1 MVGRI
6 RIYLCTWALPACDRT
21 FEFIGR
27 KRKWA
32 PFAVGQRFTGLEHR
46 AVRGALLFYT
56 DTYMQGNGFKV
67 GAVVF
72 FLALSAW
79 YLFPSLQGLS
89 LNNRLNNMSQEE
101 RSDYERENYSRIQLI
116 KERSLN
122 LGLDLQGG
130 MHTTMEVGL
139 KELLIQLAGER
150 RDEIFD
156 QVLALADARS
166 QEEGISLI
174 DAFVEE
180 FQRQD
185 SEASLSRY
193 FRSDTITRR
202 SNNADVTRFLRT
214 QGTEAIERAMQVI
227 RNRVD
232 RFGVTE
238 PSIQT
243 QGNRRIVVEL
253 PGIDDPERVRRLLK
267 GTARLE
273 FRLMA
278 DPGELNSSLQRMIS
292 HFEVDIAVA
301 DSVET
306 GEEDSVVEEPDS
318 TFDVSQLL
326 AETDV
331 MNDAGNPLLDVLI
344 PSGQG
349 SVIFGEVSV
358 QDTAAF
364 NALMAAPE
372 VQDMLPRDIEL
383 LYDANPSGTDGAE
396 YYLVLGVNKN
406 AELTGDVI
414 TNARSDF
421 DPNTNQPL
429 VDMEMNSEGARV
441 WSRLT
446 GANVGKNVAIVLDR
460 VVYSYPNVLGQI
472 SGGRS
477 QITGLASQAESEDIV
492 TVLKSGA
499 LPAPVEIVEERTVGP
514 SLGVV
519 ARKSG
524 FTSLMF
530 GLTIVALFMIIFYR
544 AGGMVADLALM
555 INIIFILGILAGFN
569 ATLTLPGIA
578 GIVLTIGMAV
588 DANVLIFE
596 RVREEQATGKTLKAS
611 IDGGYG
617 KALSAIVDANI
628 TTFFV
633 GIILYSFG
641 VGPIQGFAV
650 TLMAG
655 ILASLFSAIVFT
667 RIIFDYVVI
676 GRRSSVSFG

>member
-1 MVGRI
+1 
-6 RIYLCTWALPACDRT
+6 
-21 FEFIGR
+21 
-27 KRKWA
+27 
-32 PFAVGQRFTGLEHR
+32 
-46 AVRGALLFYT
+46 
-56 DTYMQGNGFKV
+56 MQGNGFKV

-79 YLFPSLQGLS
+79 YLFPSFQGLS
-89 LNNRLNNMSQEE
+89 LNNRLEGMDQEE
-101 RSDYERENYSRIQLI
+101 RVDYERENYSRIESI
-116 KERSLN
+116 KEKSLN

-139 KELLIQLAGER
+139 RELLVQLAGER
-150 RDEIFD
+150 RDDTFD
-156 QVLALADARS
+156 QVLAAADTRT
-166 QEEGISLI
+166 ETEGISLI

-180 FQRQD
+180 FESRD
-185 SEASLSRY
+185 PDASLSRY
-193 FRSDTITRR
+193 FRSEEITRR
-202 SNNADVTRFLRT
+202 SSNAEVTDYLRT
-214 QGTEAIERAMQVI
+214 QGTDAIERAMQVI

-243 QGNRRIVVEL
+243 QGSRRIVVEL

-278 DPGELNSSLQRMIS
+278 DPGELNSSLQRVIN
-292 HFEVDIAVA
+292 HYEIDVAAEV

-306 GEEDSVVEEPDS
+306 PAEEDTSEEADTS
-318 TFDVSQLL
+318 FDVSQLL
-326 AETDV
+326 AETESLEEI
-331 MNDAGNPLLDVLI
+331 GNPLLDVLI
-344 PSGQG
+344 PAGQG
-349 SVIFGEVSV
+349 SVVFGEVSV

-364 NALMAAPE
+364 NSLMADPE
-372 VQDMLPRDIEL
+372 VQAMLPRDIEL
-383 LYDANPSGTDGAE
+383 LYDANPSGTGGAE
-396 YYLVLGVNKN
+396 YYPVLAVNMN

-414 TNARSDF
+414 TDARADF
-421 DPNTNQPL
+421 DQTTNQPL

-460 VVYSYPNVLGQI
+460 VVYSYPTVIGQI

-477 QITGLASQAESEDIV
+477 QITGLASQEESDDIV

-524 FTSLMF
+524 FTSLLV
-530 GLTIVALFMIIFYR
+530 GLSIVALFMIIYYR
-544 AGGMVADLALM
+544 GGGMVADLALI

-596 RVREEQATGKTLKAS
+596 RIREEQATGKTLKAS

-676 GRRSSVSFG
+676 GRRGVVSFG

>member
-1 MVGRI
+1 
-6 RIYLCTWALPACDRT
+6 
-21 FEFIGR
+21 
-27 KRKWA
+27 
-32 PFAVGQRFTGLEHR
+32 
-46 AVRGALLFYT
+46 
-56 DTYMQGNGFKV
+56 MQGNGFKI

-72 FLALSAW
+72 FLSLSAW
-79 YLFPSLQGLS
+79 YLFPSFQGLN
-89 LNNRLNNMSQEE
+89 LNSRLGGMSQEE
-101 RSDYERENYSRIQLI
+101 RTDYERENFTQIEKI
-116 KERSLN
+116 KENSLN

-139 KELLIQLAGER
+139 RELLFQLADER
-150 RDEIFD
+150 RDDTFD
-156 QVLALADARS
+156 QVLAAADVRS
-166 QEEGISLI
+166 QEDGTSLI

-180 FQRQD
+180 FESRD
-185 SEASLSRY
+185 PEASLSRY
-193 FRSDTITRR
+193 FRSEEITRR
-202 SNNADVTRFLRT
+202 SSNAEVTDYLRS
-214 QGTEAIERAMQVI
+214 QGTDAIERAMQVI

-232 RFGVTE
+232 RYGVTE

-278 DPGELNSSLQRMIS
+278 DPGELNSSLQRIIS
-292 HFEVDIAVA
+292 HYEVDVVDA
-301 DSVET
+301 ET
-306 GEEDSVVEEPDS
+306 EDSLETEPDITTDPDS
-318 TFDVSQLL
+318 AFDVSQLL
-326 AETDV
+326 ADTEDLDEIT
-331 MNDAGNPLLDVLI
+331 NPLLDVLI
-344 PSGQG
+344 PAGQG
-349 SVIFGEVSV
+349 SVVFGEVSA
-358 QDTAAF
+358 QDTATF
-364 NALMAAPE
+364 NALIADPE

-383 LYDANPSGTDGAE
+383 LYDANPSGSEGAE
-396 YYLVLGVNKN
+396 YYPVLAVNRN
-406 AELTGDVI
+406 SELTGEVI
-414 TNARSDF
+414 TDARSDF
-421 DPNTNQPL
+421 DQTTNQPL
-429 VDMEMNSEGARV
+429 VDMEMNSEGARI

-460 VVYSYPNVLGQI
+460 VVYSYPTVIGQI

-477 QITGLASQAESEDIV
+477 QITGLASQEESTDIV

-519 ARKSG
+519 ARRSG
-524 FTSLMF
+524 FMSLLV
-530 GLTIVALFMIIFYR
+530 GLTIVALFMILYYR
-544 AGGMVADLALM
+544 GGGMVADLALI

-596 RVREEQATGKTLKAS
+596 RVREEQSTGKTLKAS
-611 IDGGYG
+611 IDGGYS

-676 GRRSSVSFG
+676 GRRKSVSFG

>member
-1 MVGRI
+1 
-6 RIYLCTWALPACDRT
+6 
-21 FEFIGR
+21 
-27 KRKWA
+27 
-32 PFAVGQRFTGLEHR
+32 
-46 AVRGALLFYT
+46 
-56 DTYMQGNGFKV
+56 MQGNGFRI
-67 GAVVF
+67 GAVLF
-72 FLALSAW
+72 FLLLSAW

-89 LNNRLNNMSQEE
+89 LNNQLNDMGPEE
-101 RSDYERENYSRIQLI
+101 RVDYERENYARIESI

-139 KELLIQLAGER
+139 RELLFQLAEER
-150 RDEIFD
+150 RDDLFD
-156 QVLALADARS
+156 EVLATADVRS

-180 FQRQD
+180 FESRD

-193 FRSDTITRR
+193 FRSEEITRR
-202 SNNADVTRFLRT
+202 SSNAEVTDYLRA
-214 QGTEAIERAMQVI
+214 QGTDAIERAMQVI

-278 DPGELNSSLQRMIS
+278 DPGELNSSLQRIINYYEM
-292 HFEVDIAVA
+292 DIAAPDTAEANEGNDVTEDA
-301 DSVET
+301 DTS
-306 GEEDSVVEEPDS
+306 
-318 TFDVSQLL
+318 FDVSQLL
-326 AETDV
+326 ADTQDLEDIS
-331 MNDAGNPLLDVLI
+331 NPLLDVLI
-344 PSGQG
+344 PAGQG

-358 QDTAAF
+358 QDTATF
-364 NALMAAPE
+364 NRLIADPE
-372 VQDMLPRDIEL
+372 AQAMLPRDIEL

-396 YYLVLGVNKN
+396 YYPVLAVNKN
-406 AELTGDVI
+406 AELVGDVI
-414 TNARSDF
+414 TDARADF
-421 DPNTNQPL
+421 DQTTNQPL

-446 GANVGKNVAIVLDR
+446 GANVGKNIAIVLDR
-460 VVYSYPNVLGQI
+460 VVYSFPTVIGQI

-477 QITGLASQAESEDIV
+477 QITGLASQEESDDIV

-514 SLGVV
+514 SLGIV
-519 ARKSG
+519 ARQSG
-524 FTSLMF
+524 FTSLIV
-530 GLTIVALFMIIFYR
+530 GLTIVALFMIIYYR
-544 AGGMVADLALM
+544 AGGIVADLALV

-596 RVREEQATGKTLKAS
+596 RVREEQSTGKTLKAS

-617 KALSAIVDANI
+617 KALSAIIDANI

-676 GRRSSVSFG
+676 GRRQAVSFG

>member
-1 MVGRI
+1 
-6 RIYLCTWALPACDRT
+6 
-21 FEFIGR
+21 
-27 KRKWA
+27 
-32 PFAVGQRFTGLEHR
+32 
-46 AVRGALLFYT
+46 
-56 DTYMQGNGFKV
+56 MQGNGFKV

-79 YLFPSLQGLS
+79 YLFPSFQGLS
-89 LNNRLNNMSQEE
+89 LNNRLEEMDPEE
-101 RSDYERENYSRIQLI
+101 RVDYERDNYARIESI

-139 KELLIQLAGER
+139 RELLIQLAGDR
-150 RDEIFD
+150 KDDAFDE
-156 QVLALADARS
+156 VLVAADVRS
-166 QEEGISLI
+166 QEQGISLI

-180 FQRQD
+180 FENRD
-185 SEASLSRY
+185 SEARLSRY
-193 FRSDTITRR
+193 FRSEDITRR
-202 SNNADVTRFLRT
+202 SSNTDVSDFLRA

-278 DPGELNSSLQRMIS
+278 DPGELNSSLQRIIS
-292 HFEVDIAVA
+292 HYEIDVAATDTSDAEEEETTDLTLTESEELAESDTTVD
-301 DSVET
+301 DTESDE
-306 GEEDSVVEEPDS
+306 

-326 AETDV
+326 ADSDIMDQV
-331 MNDAGNPLLDVLI
+331 GNPLLDVLI
-344 PSGQG
+344 PAGQG
-349 SVIFGEVSV
+349 SVVFGEVSV
-358 QDTAAF
+358 QDTATF
-364 NALMAAPE
+364 NALIAEPE
-372 VQDMLPRDIEL
+372 VQAMLPRDIEL
-383 LYDANPSGTDGAE
+383 LYDANPSSSDGAE
-396 YYLVLGVNKN
+396 YYPVLAVNVN

-414 TNARSDF
+414 TDARSDF
-421 DPNTNQPL
+421 DQTTNQPL
-429 VDMEMNSEGARV
+429 VDMEMNSEGARI

-446 GANVGKNVAIVLDR
+446 GANVGKNIAIVLDQ
-460 VVYSYPNVLGQI
+460 VVYSYPTVINQI

-477 QITGLASQAESEDIV
+477 QITGLASQEESDDIV

-519 ARKSG
+519 ARQSG
-524 FTSLMF
+524 FTSLMV
-530 GLTIVALFMIIFYR
+530 GLTIVALFMIMYYR
-544 AGGMVADLALM
+544 ASGMVADLALI

-596 RVREEQATGKTLKAS
+596 RIREEQSSGKTLKAS
-611 IDGGYG
+611 IDGGYS
-617 KALSAIVDANI
+617 KALSAIIDANI

-667 RIIFDYVVI
+667 RIIFDYLVI
-676 GRRSSVSFG
+676 GRRTAVSFG

>member
-1 MVGRI
+1 
-6 RIYLCTWALPACDRT
+6 
-21 FEFIGR
+21 
-27 KRKWA
+27 
-32 PFAVGQRFTGLEHR
+32 
-46 AVRGALLFYT
+46 
-56 DTYMQGNGFKV
+56 MQGNGFKV

-79 YLFPSLQGLS
+79 YLFPSLQGIS
-89 LNNRLNNMSQEE
+89 LNNQLEGMNQEE
-101 RSDYERENYSRIQLI
+101 KEEYERENYSRIESI

-139 KELLIQLAGER
+139 RELLIQLAGER
-150 RDEIFD
+150 RDDMFD
-156 QVLALADARS
+156 QVLAAADARA
-166 QEEGISLI
+166 ETEGISLI
-174 DAFVEE
+174 DSFVEE
-180 FQRQD
+180 FENRD
-185 SEASLSRY
+185 PDASLSRY
-193 FRSDTITRR
+193 FRSEDITRR
-202 SNNADVTRFLRT
+202 SSNAEVTDFLRT
-214 QGTEAIERAMQVI
+214 QGTDAIERAMQVI

-243 QGNRRIVVEL
+243 QGSRRIVVEL

-278 DPGELNSSLQRMIS
+278 DPGELNSSLQRIIS
-292 HFEVDIAVA
+292 HYEIDVAAETDTMEAMDSDNLSEEVDA
-301 DSVET
+301 SE
-306 GEEDSVVEEPDS
+306 EEDVSEAEDTTEEGDTP
-318 TFDVSQLL
+318 FDVSQLL
-326 AETDV
+326 AETEGLDDV
-331 MNDAGNPLLDVLI
+331 GNPLLDVLI
-344 PSGQG
+344 PAGQG
-349 SVIFGEVSV
+349 SVVFGEVSV
-358 QDTAAF
+358 QDTATF
-364 NALMAAPE
+364 NSLMADPE
-372 VQDMLPRDIEL
+372 VQAMLPRDIEL
-383 LYDANPSGTDGAE
+383 LYDANPSTTGGSD
-396 YYLVLGVNKN
+396 YYPVLAVNVN

-414 TNARSDF
+414 TDARADF
-421 DPNTNQPL
+421 DQTTNQPL

-460 VVYSYPNVLGQI
+460 VVYSYPTVIGQI

-477 QITGLASQAESEDIV
+477 QITGLASQEESDDIV

-519 ARKSG
+519 ARQSG
-524 FTSLMF
+524 FTSLLV
-530 GLTIVALFMIIFYR
+530 GLSIVALFMIVYYR
-544 AGGMVADLALM
+544 GGGMVADLALI

-617 KALSAIVDANI
+617 KALSAIIDANI

-676 GRRSSVSFG
+676 GRRGAVNFG

>member
-1 MVGRI
+1 
-6 RIYLCTWALPACDRT
+6 
-21 FEFIGR
+21 
-27 KRKWA
+27 
-32 PFAVGQRFTGLEHR
+32 
-46 AVRGALLFYT
+46 
-56 DTYMQGNGFKV
+56 MQGNGFKV

-79 YLFPSLQGLS
+79 YLFPSFQGLS
-89 LNNRLNNMSQEE
+89 LNNRLEGMGQEE
-101 RSDYERENYSRIQLI
+101 RVDYERENYSRIESI
-116 KERSLN
+116 KEKSLN

-130 MHTTMEVGL
+130 MHVTMEVGL
-139 KELLIQLAGER
+139 RELLVQLAGER
-150 RDEIFD
+150 RDDMFD
-156 QVLALADARS
+156 QVLVAADARA
-166 QEEGISLI
+166 EIEGISLI

-180 FQRQD
+180 FEGRD
-185 SEASLSRY
+185 PDASLSRY
-193 FRSDTITRR
+193 FRSEEITRR
-202 SNNADVTRFLRT
+202 SSNAEVTDYLRT
-214 QGTEAIERAMQVI
+214 EAAEAMQRAMQVI

-232 RFGVTE
+232 RYGVTE

-243 QGNRRIVVEL
+243 QGSRRIVVEL

-278 DPGELNSSLQRMIS
+278 DPGELNSSLQRIIS
-292 HFEVDIAVA
+292 YYEVDVAAEA

-306 GEEDSVVEEPDS
+306 PAEEDTSEEADTS
-318 TFDVSQLL
+318 FDVSQLL
-326 AETDV
+326 AETEGLDDV
-331 MNDAGNPLLDVLI
+331 GNPLLDVLI
-344 PSGQG
+344 PAGQG
-349 SVIFGEVSV
+349 SVVFGEVSV
-358 QDTAAF
+358 QDTATF
-364 NALMAAPE
+364 NSLMADPE
-372 VQDMLPRDIEL
+372 VQAMLPRDIEL
-383 LYDANPSGTDGAE
+383 LYDANPSGTGGAE
-396 YYLVLGVNKN
+396 YYPVLAVNVN

-414 TNARSDF
+414 TDARADF
-421 DPNTNQPL
+421 DQTTNQPL

-441 WSRLT
+441 WSRIT

-460 VVYSYPNVLGQI
+460 VVYSYPTVIGQI

-477 QITGLASQAESEDIV
+477 QITGLASQEESDDIV

-514 SLGVV
+514 SLGIV

-524 FTSLMF
+524 FTSLLV
-530 GLTIVALFMIIFYR
+530 GLSIVALFMIIYYR
-544 AGGMVADLALM
+544 GGGMVADLALI

-596 RVREEQATGKTLKAS
+596 RVREEQSTGKTLKAS

-676 GRRSSVSFG
+676 GRRGAVGFG

>member
-1 MVGRI
+1 
-6 RIYLCTWALPACDRT
+6 
-21 FEFIGR
+21 
-27 KRKWA
+27 
-32 PFAVGQRFTGLEHR
+32 
-46 AVRGALLFYT
+46 
-56 DTYMQGNGFKV
+56 MQGNGFKV

-79 YLFPSLQGLS
+79 YLFPSFQGLS
-89 LNNRLNNMSQEE
+89 LNNRLEGMALEE
-101 RSDYERENYSRIQLI
+101 RAEYERDNYSRIESI
-116 KERSLN
+116 KEKSLN

-130 MHTTMEVGL
+130 MHVTMEVGL
-139 KELLIQLAGER
+139 RELLVQLAGER
-150 RDEIFD
+150 RDDMFD
-156 QVLALADARS
+156 QVLVAADVRTEA
-166 QEEGISLI
+166 EGISLI

-180 FQRQD
+180 FESRD
-185 SEASLSRY
+185 PDASLSRY
-193 FRSDTITRR
+193 FRSEEITRR
-202 SNNADVTRFLRT
+202 SSNAEVTDYLNT
-214 QGTEAIERAMQVI
+214 QALEAIERAMQVI

-232 RFGVTE
+232 RYGVTE

-243 QGNRRIVVEL
+243 QGSRRIVVEL

-278 DPGELNSSLQRMIS
+278 DPGELNSSLQRIIS
-292 HFEVDIAVA
+292 YYEVDIAAEA

-306 GEEDSVVEEPDS
+306 PAEEDTSEEADTS
-318 TFDVSQLL
+318 FDVSQLL
-326 AETDV
+326 AETEGLDDV
-331 MNDAGNPLLDVLI
+331 GNPLLDVLI
-344 PSGQG
+344 PAGQG
-349 SVIFGEVSV
+349 SVVFGEVSV
-358 QDTAAF
+358 QDTATF
-364 NALMAAPE
+364 NTLMADPE
-372 VQDMLPRDIEL
+372 VQAMLPRDIEL
-383 LYDANPSGTDGAE
+383 LYDANPSGTGGAE
-396 YYLVLGVNKN
+396 YYPVLAVNMN

-414 TNARSDF
+414 TDARADF
-421 DPNTNQPL
+421 DQTTNQPL

-441 WSRLT
+441 WSRIT

-460 VVYSYPNVLGQI
+460 VVYSYPTVIGQI

-477 QITGLASQAESEDIV
+477 QITGLASQEESDDIV

-499 LPAPVEIVEERTVGP
+499 LPAPVDIVEERTVGP
-514 SLGVV
+514 SLGIV

-524 FTSLMF
+524 FTSLLV
-530 GLTIVALFMIIFYR
+530 GLSIVALFMIIYYR
-544 AGGMVADLALM
+544 GGGMVADLALI

-596 RVREEQATGKTLKAS
+596 RVREEQSTGKTLKAS

-676 GRRSSVSFG
+676 GRRGVVGFG

>member
-1 MVGRI
+1 
-6 RIYLCTWALPACDRT
+6 
-21 FEFIGR
+21 
-27 KRKWA
+27 
-32 PFAVGQRFTGLEHR
+32 
-46 AVRGALLFYT
+46 
-56 DTYMQGNGFKV
+56 MQGNGFKV

-89 LNNRLNNMSQEE
+89 LNNRLADMDPEE
-101 RSDYERENYSRIQLI
+101 RVDYERENYARIESI

-139 KELLIQLAGER
+139 RELLVQLTGDR
-150 RDEIFD
+150 RDDAFD
-156 QVLALADARS
+156 QVLAVADMRS

-180 FQRQD
+180 FESRD
-185 SEASLSRY
+185 PEASLSRY
-193 FRSDTITRR
+193 FRSEEITRR
-202 SNNADVTRFLRT
+202 SSNAEVTDYLRT
-214 QGTEAIERAMQVI
+214 QGTDAIERAMQVI

-278 DPGELNSSLQRMIS
+278 DPGELNSSLQRIINYY
-292 HFEVDIAVA
+292 EVDMAATDSAEVNDENDASEEA
-301 DSVET
+301 DTS
-306 GEEDSVVEEPDS
+306 
-318 TFDVSQLL
+318 FDVSQLL
-326 AETDV
+326 AETEALEGV
-331 MNDAGNPLLDVLI
+331 GNPFLDVLI
-344 PSGQG
+344 PVGQG
-349 SVIFGEVSV
+349 SVVFGEVSV
-358 QDTAAF
+358 QDTASF
-364 NALMAAPE
+364 NVLMADPE
-372 VQDMLPRDIEL
+372 VQAMLPRDIEL
-383 LYDANPSGTDGAE
+383 LYDANPSGTGGAE
-396 YYLVLGVNKN
+396 YYPVLAVNKN

-414 TNARSDF
+414 TDARSDF
-421 DPNTNQPL
+421 DQTTNQPL

-460 VVYSYPNVLGQI
+460 VVYSYPTVIGQI

-477 QITGLASQAESEDIV
+477 QITGLASREESDDIV

-519 ARKSG
+519 ARQSG
-524 FTSLMF
+524 FTSLLV
-530 GLTIVALFMIIFYR
+530 GLTIVALFMIMYYR
-544 AGGMVADLALM
+544 AGGMVADLALI

-596 RVREEQATGKTLKAS
+596 RVREEQATGKPLKAS

-676 GRRSSVSFG
+676 GRRGAVSFG